1 VTQRV
6 KLPRTGSL
14 LHSLPAML
22 AFPHINPVL
31 IAIGPFAIRW
41 YGAMFLVA
49 FAGAYWL
56 ARRRASRPGST
67 WSLVDIDNL
76 VFYGAVGA
84 ILGGRLGWVLFYGL
98 EYVLVDPWRALR
110 VWEGG
115 MSFHGGL
122 TGVILALILFAR
134 RNHRRIGDVFDF
146 AVPLPAVGLFSVR
159 VANFINGELWGK
171 PTSVPWA
178 FVYNGVPRH
187 ASQLYEAILEG
198 LVLGTVLWVFTA
210 RPRPRLAPSGL
221 FLLGYGL
228 IRFAIEFV
236 RVPDDNR
243 GYLLLGWVT
252 EGQLLSAPMIAA
264 GIVLLALAYQRAI
277 PSGNVVV
284 AVSQ

>member
-1 VTQRV
+1 M
-6 KLPRTGSL
+6 LPY
-14 LHSLPAML
+14 
-22 AFPHINPVL
+22 PHIDPVL
-31 IAIGPFAIRW
+31 IAVGPVAVRW
-41 YGAMFLVA
+41 YGLMFVVA

-56 ARRRASRPGST
+56 GRHRATRPGST
-67 WSLVDIDNL
+67 WTVRDIDNL
-76 VFYGAVGA
+76 VFYGAMGA
-84 ILGGRLGWVLFYGL
+84 ILGGRLGWVLLYGL
-98 EYVLVDPWRALR
+98 EYEAADPLRALR

-122 TGVILALILFAR
+122 TGAIVAFVLFAR
-134 RNHRRIGDVFDF
+134 RNGRRVADVFDF
-146 AVPLPAVGLFSVR
+146 AAPLPAIGLFSVR

-171 PTSVPWA
+171 PTDVPWA

-198 LVLGTVLWVFTA
+198 IVLGTALWVYTV
-210 RPRPRLAPSGL
+210 RPRPRLAPSGF

-252 EGQLLSAPMIAA
+252 EGQLLSLPMIVA
-264 GIVLLALAYQRAI
+264 GIALLIIAYQRAA

-284 AVSQ
+284 AVGL

>member
-1 VTQRV
+1 
-6 KLPRTGSL
+6 
-14 LHSLPAML
+14 
-22 AFPHINPVL
+22 
-31 IAIGPFAIRW
+31 
-41 YGAMFLVA
+41 MFLVA

-56 ARRRASRPGST
+56 ARHRASRPGST
-67 WSLVDIDNL
+67 WNLQDVDNL
-76 VFYGAVGA
+76 VFYSAVGT
-84 ILGGRLGWVLFYGL
+84 ILGGRLGWILLYGL
-98 EYVLVDPWRALR
+98 EYELADPLRILR

-122 TGVILALILFAR
+122 TGVIVALVLFAR
-134 RNHRRIGDVFDF
+134 RNGRRVADVFDF
-146 AVPLPAVGLFSVR
+146 AAPLPAVGLFSVR

-171 PTSVPWA
+171 PTTVPWA

-198 LVLGTVLWVFTA
+198 IVLGTVLWVFTA

-243 GYLLLGWVT
+243 GYLLFGWVT
-252 EGQLLSAPMIAA
+252 EGQLLSAPMIIA
-264 GIVLLALAYQRAI
+264 GVVLLVSAYQRAM
-277 PSGNVVV
+277 PSGNLVGAAAEVEM
-284 AVSQ
+284 